1 MKLPSFRQERLIGKS
16 PWAVHWRT
24 AVPPRRTSSFF
35 ERTLKWTGAG
45 KEKDHVHY
53 LSSVAVH
60 KLDYSR
66 WIIPY
71 RFWGQF
77 FSIFFTLKHYF
88 KGCSNLWVLDWNL
101 QDLNS
106 NECHKILHHRYEN
119 SSEQFIRQ
127 GWFGMV
133 GKQWHEL
140 RSRRSAQLSVVEN
153 KR

>member
-1 MKLPSFRQERLIGKS
+1 MSLEIPNVIIEYLAYTLRRLKKIINLIKNKKVKYLILRNWVISYLNLPPRSMKLPSFRQERLIGKS

-45 KEKDHVHY
+45 KEKDHVYY

-77 FSIFFTLKHYF
+77 FNFSLLWNIILK
-88 KGCSNLWVLDWNL
+88 GV
-101 QDLNS
+101 QT
-106 NECHKILHHRYEN
+106 YEFWI
-119 SSEQFIRQ
+119 EIY
-127 GWFGMV
+127 
-133 GKQWHEL
+133 KT
-140 RSRRSAQLSVVEN
+140 
-153 KR
+153 